1 MPVTFV
7 VRRVGATPAAPAG
20 VGEGAG
26 TGDDHVK
33 LSFDGTRIT
42 LGRSASCDV
51 RLPDASVSG
60 RHASVRAG
68 SSGYVVVDEGSTNGT
83 RLNGEKL
90 SAQAPRALKTGDVLS
105 LGRIEI
111 VVKIGAARTSTAAD
125 TRELALALVQRML
138 GEASAGACPSVVVVE
153 GPDAGATLTLDAPG
167 ARTIGRDP
175 RCALKL
181 TDRSIPPIAL
191 EVHAEG
197 ARVRVVAR
205 DPRTGATLGERPLG
219 PPDRPEPQLWND
231 GVIVSIG
238 ATRLRLDD
246 PLARALEASAGFADE
261 KVEPLPPPAPEPP
274 KEPVPAHS
282 TQPPG
287 ASEAQGEPAP
297 RTEPLADSEPRG
309 RDRRRSWRG
318 ATLAFELIALIV
330 GLLVL
335 GASATGLWW
344 LLHK

>member
-1 MPVTFV
+1 VPVTFV
-7 VRRVGATPAAPAG
+7 VRRLGATPAAPAG
-20 VGEGAG
+20 AGEGAS
-26 TGDDHVK
+26 TGEDHVK

-68 SSGYVVVDEGSTNGT
+68 SSGYVIVDEGSTNGT

-90 SAQAPRALKTGDVLS
+90 SAQAPRALKTGDVLL

-111 VVKIGAARTSTAAD
+111 VVKVGAAKTSSAAD

-138 GEASAGACPSVVVVE
+138 GEASTGSSPSVVVVE
-153 GPDAGATLTLDAPG
+153 GPDAGATLALDGPG
-167 ARTIGRDP
+167 PRSIGRDP

-181 TDRSIPPIAL
+181 TDKSIPPIAL
-191 EVHAEG
+191 EVTAEG
-197 ARVRVVAR
+197 TRVRLVAR
-205 DPRTGATLGERPLG
+205 DPRGGASMGERAL
-219 PPDRPEPQLWND
+219 DRPEPVPWND
-231 GVIVSIG
+231 GVIVSLG

-261 KVEPLPPPAPEPP
+261 KVEPLPPPEPPPAPQPEPEPP
-274 KEPVPAHS
+274 P
-282 TQPPG
+282 TTG
-287 ASEAQGEPAP
+287 AQPAP
-297 RTEPLADSEPRG
+297 ETERVPSSEPRG
-309 RDRRRSWRG
+309 ADRRRSWRG
-318 ATLAFELIALIV
+318 ATLAFELIALIL

-335 GASATGLWW
+335 GASATGMWW
-344 LLHK
+344 LLHR

>member
-1 MPVTFV
+1 VPVTFV
-7 VRRVGATPAAPAG
+7 VRRLGATPAAPAG
-20 VGEGAG
+20 VGEGE
-26 TGDDHVK
+26 DHVK

-68 SSGYVVVDEGSTNGT
+68 SSGYVIVDEGSTNGT

-90 SAQAPRALKTGDVLS
+90 SAQAPRTLKTGDVLL

-111 VVKIGAARTSTAAD
+111 VVKVGAARTSSAAD

-138 GEASAGACPSVVVVE
+138 GEASTGSSPSVSVVE
-153 GPDAGATLTLDAPG
+153 GPDAGATLVLDGPG

-191 EVHAEG
+191 EVLTEG
-197 ARVRVVAR
+197 AHVRVVAR
-205 DPRTGATLGERPLG
+205 DPRAGAAMGERAL
-219 PPDRPEPQLWND
+219 DRPEPLPWND
-231 GVIVSIG
+231 GVIVSLG

-261 KVEPLPPPAPEPP
+261 KVEPLPPPEPEPP
-274 KEPVPAHS
+274 PPPPPPPPEVQTGSPAES
-282 TQPPG
+282 QP
-287 ASEAQGEPAP
+287 EP
-297 RTEPLADSEPRG
+297 RTEKLSSSEPRG
-309 RDRRRSWRG
+309 ADRRRSWRG
-318 ATLAFELIALIV
+318 ATLAFELIALIL